1 VLDSF
6 GPEAAP
12 CGRGRPARDGRTF
25 DGTVTDRL
33 PAPSIDLDDTP
44 PGRILRT
51 ARKIL
56 LSENYSGLT
65 MDALA
70 HALGMS
76 KKTLYAHF
84 PSKDAIVRAIIEA
97 TGRTIR
103 RQVEAALDRQDDSFA
118 TKMTAVFEIVSGHI
132 GSMSPSFMMDLGR
145 YAPQI
150 HGEID
155 ALKER
160 NIPVVFGRVLAI
172 GVAEGKVR
180 DDVEV
185 RFLVEYWLQVIK
197 GIHQPDAL
205 ARTGLTPRASFEKSL
220 DLFFRGLLTPA
231 GRDEFLARH
240 AAHADDPEGD
250 RR

>member
-1 VLDSF
+1 MTQGLT
-6 GPEAAP
+6 AP
-12 CGRGRPARDGRTF
+12 P
-25 DGTVTDRL
+25 L
-33 PAPSIDLDDTP
+33 DLDDTP
-44 PGRILRT
+44 SGRILRT
-51 ARKIL
+51 ARTIL
-56 LSENYSGLT
+56 LAENYSGLT

-84 PSKDAIVRAIIEA
+84 PSKDAIVLAIIAA

-103 RQVEAALDRQDDSFA
+103 RRVEEAMGRPDSGFTEKMAAILEILAGYFA
-118 TKMTAVFEIVSGHI
+118 TL
-132 GSMSPSFMMDLGR
+132 SPAFMQDLGR
-145 YAPQI
+145 FAPHI
-150 HGEID
+150 HAEID
-155 ALKER
+155 ALKDR
-160 NIPVVFGRVLAI
+160 NIPLVIGRVLAV

-231 GRDEFLARH
+231 GREEFLARH
-240 AAHADDPEGD
+240 GGSD
-250 RR
+250 